1 MVVTGCA
8 READFF
14 MKRVLILIPLFAV
27 SLVEAADTDA
37 LAARRLYYQDNAPEV
52 VFKATTVAPKATPPK
67 SAVTATNTTP
77 PAQTA
82 NAVSTRTTPGSK
94 SQQIE
99 KIQEALRA
107 AATTALS
114 SGGGSQLKPAA
125 NLGVRYNVLRV
136 DARTNTRT
144 EVSPDTIFHE
154 KDCIAVRIQP
164 NRGGFLY
171 VFNQASSGS
180 WQALI
185 PSPQTADDS
194 NVVHAYNLM
203 DVPENYCFEMD
214 EKPGTERLLI
224 VVTDKPED
232 VMKLNDSLK
241 NGTTPGNGKP
251 EGYVVAEADMKPFT
265 SGLQGRDLKV
275 TRVGAK
281 AEAGEAPYSTYLVNA
296 AATTSDRLV
305 LEIKLKHVK

>member
-1 MVVTGCA
+1 
-8 READFF
+8 
-14 MKRVLILIPLFAV
+14 
-27 SLVEAADTDA
+27 
-37 LAARRLYYQDNAPEV
+37 
-52 VFKATTVAPKATPPK
+52 
-67 SAVTATNTTP
+67 
-77 PAQTA
+77 
-82 NAVSTRTTPGSK
+82 
-94 SQQIE
+94 
-99 KIQEALRA
+99 
-107 AATTALS
+107 
-114 SGGGSQLKPAA
+114 LK
-125 NLGVRYNVLRV
+125 V
-136 DARTNTRT
+136 DAASNSRT
-144 EVSPDTIFHE
+144 EVSPDTVFHE

-171 VFNQASSGS
+171 VFNQASSGA

-185 PSPQTADDS
+185 PSPETADDS
-194 NVVHAYNLM
+194 NIVRAYNLM

-214 EKPGTERLLI
+214 DKPGTERLLI

-241 NGTTPGNGKP
+241 NGAAPSGGKTDG
-251 EGYVVAEADMKPFT
+251 GYVVAEADMKPFT

-281 AEAGEAPYSTYLVNA
+281 TEAGEAPYSTYLVNA